1 MAICRI
7 CKEDLGDIHK
17 ISLDDCV
24 LIGGSAYYHELCYKN
39 REVISKKLDQDTV
52 NTVISEG
59 KERLAERIHKAKN
72 KQEQQKERQKTRQ
85 ENQEERQKQQQER
98 KKFNTERKE
107 FFDWVQENY
116 SMDFLSGLFFTK
128 IASVVNGT
136 HRGLSEPIPYPDL
149 LDMFQRKKKQFD
161 IKFAYKEFN
170 SSYNRFCYDLSVI
183 MSQYNSY
190 KNWKITRELELE
202 SIQNNMEFGKRIA
215 SSKSV
220 ASMVKTNHQE
230 DTVDPIA
237 NAMDDIFG

>member
-7 CKEDLGDIHK
+7 CKEDLGGIHK

-24 LIGGSAYYHELCYKN
+24 LIGESAYYHELCYKN

-59 KERLAERIHKAKN
+59 KDRLATRIQEAKN
-72 KQEQQKERQKTRQ
+72 KQKQQKERQKSGA
-85 ENQEERQKQQQER
+85 ERD
-98 KKFNTERKE
+98 E
-107 FFDWVQENY
+107 FVRWVQKNY
-116 SMDFLSGLFFTK
+116 GADFLSGLFFTK
-128 IASVVNGT
+128 IASVANGT

-161 IKFAYKEFN
+161 IKFAYKEFS

-220 ASMVKTNHQE
+220 AIMVKANHQE